1 MNESYVSRGRCHETG
16 VVRLFRF
23 DLSFSLT
30 QLQIQFL
37 RFDTTTRDFYSLQA
51 TDSQ

>member
-1 MNESYVSRGRCHETG
+1 MNGSYVSRDNCHETG
-16 VVRLFRF
+16 FVRLFRF

-30 QLQIQFL
+30 QLRIQFL

-51 TDSQ
+51 TDPQ